1 MTNGR
6 IVYTYGVKKTY
17 NMGVEQKKRY
27 NKSIKA
33 IKMIFYGLYFDG

>member
-17 NMGVEQKKRY
+17 NMGVEQKKGII
-27 NKSIKA
+27 NPLKA